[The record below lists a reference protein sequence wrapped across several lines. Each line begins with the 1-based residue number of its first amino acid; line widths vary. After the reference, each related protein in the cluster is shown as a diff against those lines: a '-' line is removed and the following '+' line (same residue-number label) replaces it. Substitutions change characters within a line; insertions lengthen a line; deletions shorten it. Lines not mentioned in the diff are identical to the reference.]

1 MYLYNSKRTF
11 QCETKYFQVPN
22 SKCTFLGTI
31 EIKHQEPTLFFLFL
45 FFIFYFFVTLS
56 LYFLSPIASY

>member
-1 MYLYNSKRTF
+1 MFPFTVIGIFKIYSKEMYLYNSKRTF

-31 EIKHQEPTLFFLFL
+31 EIKHQEPTLF
-45 FFIFYFFVTLS
+45 YFFF
-56 LYFLSPIASY
+56 FL